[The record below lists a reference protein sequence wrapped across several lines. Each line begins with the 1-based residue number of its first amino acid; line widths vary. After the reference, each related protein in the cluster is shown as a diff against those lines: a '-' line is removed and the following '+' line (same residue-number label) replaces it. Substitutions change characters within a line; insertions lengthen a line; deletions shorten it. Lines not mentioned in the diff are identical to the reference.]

1 MHLVEQY
8 SLVTG
13 AKINK
18 PFIETSYYPVP
29 FDKYIVVENG
39 GQEVKSRIYSMWTD
53 IVADIKDYLDAENIK
68 IVQVGAAD
76 SEQMAGVF
84 DLRGRTTTKQL
95 AYIIKNSLLHCS
107 TNDFL
112 LDVASHFDVPVVGM
126 YGNTYANVAKPYWG
140 NVDKKI
146 IIESHRNG
154 NKPSFLAEE
163 KPNTINLIYPEKAA
177 DAILKLLNIKRKEKI
192 ETQFIG
198 DLYSSHVLEGVP
210 DFVPPDSFQPNMV
223 INLRM
228 DYHFDLNN
236 MVQWA
241 KSRKV
246 NIFTNKIIDLN
257 YLNAVKSNVVAIQ
270 QEVCSDLNLKYLN
283 ILNSLKIPCELFTR
297 NERALNNLRL
307 KYFDYKVTYK
317 KVKTKEDVKDFEF
330 SKDFQFK
337 SNKLLL
343 SKEKK
348 YLSKYDYINNRPY
361 ERQDLKIVDSPDFWE
376 DLDFFRI
383 YKKTV

>member
-18 PFIETSYYPVP
+18 PFIETSYYPIP
-29 FDKYIVVENG
+29 FEKYIVVENG
-39 GQEVKSRIYSMWTD
+39 GEDIKSRIYSMWTD
-53 IVADIKDYLDAENIK
+53 IIASIKDYLDAENIK
-68 IVQVGAAD
+68 IVQIGAAD
-76 SEQMAGVF
+76 SQEMHGVF

-112 LDVASHFDVPVVGM
+112 LDIASHFNIPVVGM
-126 YGNTYANVAKPYWG
+126 YGNTYADVAKPYWG
-140 NVDKKI
+140 NTDKKI
-146 IIESHRNG
+146 LIESHRNG

-163 KPNTINLIYPEKAA
+163 KPNTVNLIYPEKVV
-177 DAILKLLNIKRKEKI
+177 DAILKLLDIEQKEKI
-192 ETQFIG
+192 KTQFIG

-210 DFVPPDSFQPNMV
+210 DFVPPDSFQPNMIV
-223 INLRM
+223 NLRM

-241 KSRKV
+241 KNRKV

-257 YLNAVKSNVVAIQ
+257 YLNAIKSNVVAIQ

-283 ILNSLKIPCELFTR
+283 ILNNLKIPCELFTK

-307 KYFDYKVTYK
+307 KYFDHKVIYQK
-317 KVKTKEDVKDFEF
+317 IKIKEDIKDFEF

-348 YLSKYDYINNRPY
+348 YLSKYDYVNNRPY
-361 ERQDLKIVDSPDFWE
+361 EKRDLKIVDNPDFWE

-383 YKKTV
+383 YKKC

>member
-1 MHLVEQY
+1 M
-8 SLVTG
+8 
-13 AKINK
+13 
-18 PFIETSYYPVP
+18 
-29 FDKYIVVENG
+29 
-39 GQEVKSRIYSMWTD
+39 
-53 IVADIKDYLDAENIK
+53 
-68 IVQVGAAD
+68 
-76 SEQMAGVF
+76 
-84 DLRGRTTTKQL
+84 
-95 AYIIKNSLLHCS
+95 
-107 TNDFL
+107 
-112 LDVASHFDVPVVGM
+112 
-126 YGNTYANVAKPYWG
+126 
-140 NVDKKI
+140 
-146 IIESHRNG
+146 
-154 NKPSFLAEE
+154 
-163 KPNTINLIYPEKAA
+163 
-177 DAILKLLNIKRKEKI
+177 
-192 ETQFIG
+192 
-198 DLYSSHVLEGVP
+198 YSSHVLEGVP

-223 INLRM
+223 VNLRM

-241 KSRKV
+241 KNRKV

-307 KYFDYKVTYK
+307 KYFDHKVTYK
-317 KVKTKEDVKDFEF
+317 KVKTKEDIKDFEF

-361 ERQDLKIVDSPDFWE
+361 EKQDLKIVDDPDFWE

>member
-18 PFIETSYYPVP
+18 PFIETSYYPIP

-39 GQEVKSRIYSMWTD
+39 GEEIKSRIYSMWTD
-53 IVADIKDYLDAENIK
+53 IIADIKDYLDAENIK
-68 IVQVGAAD
+68 IVQIGSAD
-76 SEQMAGVF
+76 SEQMPGVF

-95 AYIIKNSLLHCS
+95 AYIVKNSLLHCS

-112 LDVASHFDVPVVGM
+112 LDIASHFNVPVVGM
-126 YGNTYANVAKPYWG
+126 YGNTYADVAKPYWG
-140 NVDKKI
+140 EKNKKI
-146 IIESHRNG
+146 ILESHRNG

-163 KPNTINLIYPEKAA
+163 RSNSVNLIYPEKIA
-177 DAILKLLNIKRKEKI
+177 DAILKLLNIKQKEKFD
-192 ETQFIG
+192 TQFIG
-198 DLYSSHVLEGVP
+198 DLYNSHVIEAVP

-236 MVQWA
+236 MIQWG
-241 KSRKV
+241 KNRKV

-257 YLNAVKSNVVAIQ
+257 YLNSIRSNVIAIQ
-270 QEVCSDLNLKYLN
+270 QEVCSELNLKYLN

-317 KVKTKEDVKDFEF
+317 KVKTKEDIKDFTF
-330 SKDFQFK
+330 SDDFYFK

-348 YLSKYDYINNRPY
+348 YLSKYDYVNNRPY
-361 ERQDLKIVDSPDFWE
+361 KKQDLKIVDNADFWE

-383 YKKTV
+383 YKKIV